1 MRVGWREMITQPN
14 QYTLSEN
21 GVTYGLHTFKDG
33 LNPTVICQL
42 HPSGE
47 WITLAPAT
55 EKQVKHFQAYGVK
68 SETVVPEKKTSKT
81 TPSDAP
87 DPDAETA

>member
-1 MRVGWREMITQPN
+1 MTTQPN

-21 GVTYGLHTFKDG
+21 GITYGLHTFKDG
-33 LNPTVICQL
+33 VNPTVICQL

-55 EKQVKHFQAYGVK
+55 ERQVTHFAAHGIK
-68 SETVVPEKKTSKT
+68 AIPVVVAVVDKKAGKAL
-81 TPSDAP
+81 PNQI
-87 DPDAETA
+87 AEAE

>member
-1 MRVGWREMITQPN
+1 MITQPN

-33 LNPTVICQL
+33 VNPTVICQL

-47 WITLAPAT
+47 WITLAPPT
-55 EKQVKHFQAYGVK
+55 ERQVSHFAAYGVK
-68 SETVVPEKKTSKT
+68 SVPAPVERAERKTEKVQ
-81 TPSDAP
+81 P
-87 DPDAETA
+87 

>member
-1 MRVGWREMITQPN
+1 MITQPN

-42 HPSGE
+42 HASGE

-55 EKQVKHFQAYGVK
+55 EQQVKHFQAHGVK
-68 SETVVPEKKTSKT
+68 SEPVAA
-81 TPSDAP
+81 AP
-87 DPDAETA
+87 KGGKVAAADETAAEG